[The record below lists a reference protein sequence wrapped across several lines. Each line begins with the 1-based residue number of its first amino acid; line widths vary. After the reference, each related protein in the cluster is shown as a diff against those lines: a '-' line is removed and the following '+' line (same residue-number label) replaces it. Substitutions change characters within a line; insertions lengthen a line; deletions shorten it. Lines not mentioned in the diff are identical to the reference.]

1 MVMEPIKKIS
11 LLINP
16 FSGDGKGGE
25 IFEKVSTALRS
36 DALLKKHVIY
46 LEKTLPID
54 DPGLPYEMMFHESDI
69 VLIAGGDG
77 TVHHTVNMVK
87 EYSFN
92 GKLALFP
99 LGTGNDLASAL
110 GNSKPDIIEFI
121 KKIIDE
127 TKTVELDLFS
137 INRDLCFVSFASF
150 GGDARVLAQYEK
162 LCNKL
167 YGTKAYR
174 IPYVKY
180 LLYFIPAV
188 KEILFRSDSVREK
201 GDSKQHAAIIVNS
214 LKTYGGGCKFAHG
227 SSMSDGKPEIARFA
241 SKLAYLKFL
250 ATRTGLVSPSHETR
264 TLETPFTLEFESDV
278 PVQVAGEDYS
288 GYFSGCRKFTVAYE
302 GKIKICI

>member
-11 LLINP
+11 ILINP

-25 IFEKVSTALRS
+25 IFEQLQDALRS
-36 DALLKKHVIY
+36 DTLLKKHVIY

-54 DPGLPYEMMFHESDI
+54 DPGLPYERMFYESDI

-77 TVHHTVNMVK
+77 TVHQAVNMVK
-87 EYSFN
+87 EFSFD

-110 GNSKPDIIEFI
+110 GNREPDIVEFI
-121 KKIIDE
+121 KKTIDG
-127 TKTVELDLFS
+127 TKTLELDIFSLNSDLF
-137 INRDLCFVSFASF
+137 FVSFASF
-150 GGDARVLAQYEK
+150 GGDAWVLSQYEK

-174 IPYVKY
+174 IPYIKY

-188 KEILFRSDSVREK
+188 KEMLFRSDSVREK
-201 GDSKQHAAIIVNS
+201 GDSKQNAAVIVNN
-214 LKTYGGGCKFAHG
+214 LKTYGGGCKFAAD
-227 SSMSDGKPEIARFA
+227 SSISDGMPEIARFA

-250 ATRTGLVSPSHETR
+250 ATRTGLLSPSHDTR
-264 TLETPFTLEFESDV
+264 TMNTPFTLEFESDV

-288 GYFSGCRKFTVAYE
+288 GYFSGCRKFRFAHE
-302 GKIKICI
+302 GKIKVCV